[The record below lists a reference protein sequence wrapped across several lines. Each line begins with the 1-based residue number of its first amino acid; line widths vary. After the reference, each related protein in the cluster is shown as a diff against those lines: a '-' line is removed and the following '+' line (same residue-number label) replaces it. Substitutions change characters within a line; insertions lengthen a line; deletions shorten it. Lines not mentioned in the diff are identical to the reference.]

1 MVQGSKGETEM
12 TIYTD
17 EALKVEEF
25 GNWVGITQGD
35 EVRFDTVT
43 LTRDEAIAAARA
55 ILAHYKEPV

>member
-1 MVQGSKGETEM
+1 M

-17 EALKVEEF
+17 EALKVEEL